1 MTGFTG
7 TLEENHE
14 QAIEQAMDGVRIDAW
29 IDGESAPADGEGRFP
44 TLDPA
49 VGKTITTVGRGDTA
63 DVDGAVTAA
72 REAFEREWRHTTP
85 RERATVIREWMARL
99 RDHGEELAL
108 LESLDTG
115 KPLANAR
122 EETEDAISFFEYYVS
137 AARTHDGANLQ
148 TGDDTHT
155 YTRSEPY
162 GVAGLILPWN
172 FPLLLTGWKV
182 GAALAAGNTVVCKP
196 SEEAPMSIT
205 RIAQLSKGILP
216 DGVFNVVNGYGEEAG
231 SALAEHDGVDKLSFT
246 GSVPVGQS
254 VMKAAANNVTPVTL
268 ELGGKSPF
276 IVFPDADIDAAA
288 ETAAMGIYY
297 NTGQSCDACSR
308 VLVHESVH
316 DVFVAAFETA
326 ARAYE
331 PGDPLADGTEM
342 GPLSFERQREKVTNY
357 VELGI
362 EEGAHVVVGGDRPS
376 DDAFDDGWFFE
387 PTVFDDVDN
396 DMRIAQEEIFGPVQC
411 IITFSDY
418 DEAIELANDVE
429 YGLASGVATGDV
441 SLAHR
446 AAADIQA
453 GSVWVNEYFGGG
465 AGIPFGGYKYSGFG
479 RECAAETLDE
489 YTHTKA
495 VTVTLDEADI

>member
-1 MTGFTG
+1 MTEFTG
-7 TLEENHE
+7 TLEANHE
-14 QAIEQAMDGVRIDAW
+14 QAIEQAMGGVRIDGW
-29 IDGESAPADGEGRFP
+29 IDGESVLARGKERFP

-49 VGKTITTVGRGDTA
+49 AGKTITTVARGGAA
-63 DVDGAVTAA
+63 DIDEAVGAAQK
-72 REAFEREWRHTTP
+72 AFEREWRHTTP
-85 RERATVIREWMARL
+85 GERATVVREWTAKL
-99 RDHGEELAL
+99 REHREELAL

-137 AARTHDGANLQ
+137 VAQAHDGANLQ
-148 TGDDTHT
+148 TGDDAHT

-172 FPLLLTGWKV
+172 FPSLLTGWKV

-196 SEEAPMSIT
+196 SEEAPLTIT
-205 RIAQLSKGILP
+205 RIAQLSNGILP
-216 DGVFNVVNGYGEEAG
+216 DGVFNVVNGYGEETGAP
-231 SALAEHDGVDKLSFT
+231 LAVHSGIDKLSFT

-254 VMKAAANNVTPVTL
+254 VMRAAADNVTPITL

-288 ETAAMGIYY
+288 ETTAMGIYY

-308 VLVHESVH
+308 VLVHESIH
-316 DVFVAAFETA
+316 DEFVAAFEA
-326 ARAYE
+326 AAADYE
-331 PGDPLADGTEM
+331 PGDPLVDGTEM
-342 GPLSFERQREKVTNY
+342 GPLSFERQHEKVEKY
-357 VELGI
+357 VRLGV
-362 EEGAHVVVGGDRPS
+362 EEGARVVTGGEQPS
-376 DDAFDDGWFFE
+376 DDELANGWFFE

-411 IITFSDY
+411 IVTFSDY

-429 YGLASGVATGDV
+429 YGLASGVATSDV

-495 VTVTLDEADI
+495 VTISLGEVER